1 MDEPTPDHGEP
12 HHHRLTHLR
21 EEIHHDLEALEAAA
35 IAAELETGRREETV
49 EEAKR
54 HLLVRLA
61 RVIFGLVVTAIGIAL
76 LVLPGPGLIVVAA
89 GLALLA
95 QDVPFARRLLQR
107 VRDRLPEGEDGQVS
121 KTFVVACSAGGVLF
135 MGVSVWWTFL
145 RG

>member
-1 MDEPTPDHGEP
+1 
-12 HHHRLTHLR
+12 
-21 EEIHHDLEALEAAA
+21 
-35 IAAELETGRREETV
+35 ELETGRREETV

-61 RVIFGLVVTAIGIAL
+61 RVVGGLVVTAIGIAL
-76 LVLPGPGLIVVAA
+76 LVLPGPGLIVAAA

-95 QDVPFARRLLQR
+95 RDVPFARRLLQR
-107 VRDRLPEGEDGQVS
+107 IRNRLPEGEDGQVS
-121 KTFVVACSAGGVLF
+121 KVFIVSCSTGGVLF